1 MKNVPAALVPY
12 VCVLIGIIG
21 NLASDAA
28 SVMVPPL
35 AAMAFMGVG
44 KHPVAGMICGY
55 IGAQVGYAA
64 NPVIS
69 GTDTAPYGDH
79 QRYPGLLYGRFR
91 FHRGRDLQLDL

>member
-69 GTDTAPYGDH
+69 GTGYAPYGDH
-79 QRYPGLLYGRFR
+79 QRYPGFLYGRFR
-91 FHRGRDLQLDL
+91 FYRGRDLQLDL

>member
-35 AAMAFMGVG
+35 AAMASWVLESIRW
-44 KHPVAGMICGY
+44 PV
-55 IGAQVGYAA
+55 
-64 NPVIS
+64 
-69 GTDTAPYGDH
+69 
-79 QRYPGLLYGRFR
+79 
-91 FHRGRDLQLDL
+91 